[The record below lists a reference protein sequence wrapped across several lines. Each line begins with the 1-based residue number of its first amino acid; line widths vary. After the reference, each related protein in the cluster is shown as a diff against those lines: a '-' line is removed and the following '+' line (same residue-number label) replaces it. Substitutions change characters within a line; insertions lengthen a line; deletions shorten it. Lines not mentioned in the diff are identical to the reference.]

1 MENKSFSMGIR
12 DGLPICI
19 GYLSVAFAFGIFAT
33 GSGLTVLEAVM
44 ISLFN
49 VTSAGQLAGVPII
62 ASGGGLIE
70 LAMTQLVINSRYA
83 LMSVSLSQKFG
94 KSIRLCDRFPIAFVN
109 TDEVFAI
116 ATSKHGTVGRK
127 YMYGLL
133 ITPVLGWTFG
143 TLVGAVAGNILP
155 LILIS
160 ALGIAIYAMFV
171 AIVVPAAR
179 DSVSTAICAGISVLL
194 SCLFNYVPVFSV
206 IPDGFIIIIC
216 AVIAAVALAVFAPLP
231 DEDVEEKEEIA

>member
-1 MENKSFSMGIR
+1 MENKSFRMGIR
-12 DGLPICI
+12 DGLPVCI

-33 GSGLTVLEAVM
+33 GSGLTVFEAVM

-62 ASGGGLIE
+62 AAGGSLVE

-94 KSIRLCDRFPIAFVN
+94 ESVRIRDRFPIAFVN

-116 ATSKHGTVGRK
+116 ASAKEGSVGRK
-127 YMYGLL
+127 YMYGLI
-133 ITPVLGWTFG
+133 ITPVVGWTSG
-143 TLVGAVAGNILP
+143 TLIGAVAGNILP
-155 LILIS
+155 LIVIS

-171 AIVVPAAR
+171 AIVVPAAKT
-179 DSVSTAICAGISVLL
+179 DKATALCALL
-194 SCLFNYVPVFSV
+194 SVMLSCIFNFVPILSI
-206 IPDGFIIIIC
+206 IPSGFVIIIC
-216 AVIAAVALAVFAPLP
+216 AVAAATVFAIVAPIP
-231 DEDVEEKEEIA
+231 DADEGLVGGEE